1 MEIAGIFADLLIL
14 VVIIYLYI
22 RVNKVLSDYC
32 YNKGMALYNLSRY
45 DKALICFNIAT
56 GFKPNNNADYWYN
69 KGMALYNL
77 SRYDEALKCFNKAIN
92 LKPDD
97 HKVRKALKK
106 LKELNASKASKAS
119 LGSL

>member
-1 MEIAGIFADLLIL
+1 
-14 VVIIYLYI
+14 
-22 RVNKVLSDYC
+22 
-32 YNKGMALYNLSRY
+32 MALFNLSRY
-45 DKALICFNIAT
+45 DEALQYFDNAT
-56 GFKPNNNADYWYN
+56 DLKPDNAEYWYN
-69 KGMALYNL
+69 KGMALFNL

-119 LGSL
+119 LGRLWLTKTILDGQKRHK